1 MSKQSTVS
9 EQNEQYFPLRNAI
22 ESARLSCQHHT
33 FVARQGY
40 LLHPTIADSLPT
52 SEADPIHVSGLA
64 TGNGIWT
71 IELSHTLPRD
81 KYHSTVLDISSAQ
94 YPPLSTWPNNVHFDT
109 YNIFTDPPKEY
120 KNKFKVV
127 HIHFISAI
135 LWQDARR
142 KITVLMN
149 VESMLKPGGWL
160 QWQEPT
166 PPLFASIDTP
176 EQQAAFY
183 TSDASIPLA
192 VELMMDKLRALQTG
206 SAWLNELDRFVT
218 QDGGF
223 ADVQAHWVPL
233 RPDRGKYENDLCVG
247 TGEQ

>member
-1 MSKQSTVS
+1 
-9 EQNEQYFPLRNAI
+9 
-22 ESARLSCQHHT
+22 
-33 FVARQGY
+33 
-40 LLHPTIADSLPT
+40 
-52 SEADPIHVSGLA
+52 
-64 TGNGIWT
+64 
-71 IELSHTLPRD
+71 
-81 KYHSTVLDISSAQ
+81 
-94 YPPLSTWPNNVHFDT
+94 
-109 YNIFTDPPKEY
+109 
-120 KNKFKVV
+120 
-127 HIHFISAI
+127 
-135 LWQDARR
+135 
-142 KITVLMN
+142 MN

-176 EQQAAFY
+176 EQQAAYY